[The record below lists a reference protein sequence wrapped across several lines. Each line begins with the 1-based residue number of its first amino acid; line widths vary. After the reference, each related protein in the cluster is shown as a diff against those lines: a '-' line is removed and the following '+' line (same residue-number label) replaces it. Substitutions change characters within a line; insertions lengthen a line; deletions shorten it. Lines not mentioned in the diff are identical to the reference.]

1 MPSIQKLHFGTET
14 RVTQSNAHM
23 LPHTKMHHY
32 ISLKKDLRGL
42 TFIPIIWTQSTAVP
56 VALERNSARASSA
69 IARRL
74 RHQIK
79 RSSQTEIVMFGINWF
94 KETNYIPSWVVSI
107 PLGMLGRWVLLLLG
121 LTTHDHRLTAVVCG
135 RSRCLVRIHQMM
147 LSKNHLVIIF
157 EFSHKEHICKRQK
170 WKPRESEEETKLLLH
185 KSCTSN

>member
-1 MPSIQKLHFGTET
+1 MGSRLTRPQARAATPLQLRETATIPIESGPGYMLSIQKLHFWTET

-23 LPHTKMHHY
+23 LVCFPHIKMHNY
-32 ISLKKDLRGL
+32 TSLKKDLRGL

-79 RSSQTEIVMFGINWF
+79 RSSQTEIVVFAINWF
-94 KETNYIPSWVVSI
+94 KKTNYLPSWVVSI
-107 PLGMLGRWVLLLLG
+107 PLGVLSCWVLLLLW

-135 RSRCLVRIHQMM
+135 RSRCLVRIHKMM
-147 LSKNHLVIIF
+147 LSKTI
-157 EFSHKEHICKRQK
+157 
-170 WKPRESEEETKLLLH
+170 
-185 KSCTSN
+185 